1 MGFCDILRKN
11 LEGVFMKRL
20 VSLSILMGFMA
31 CPAFAA
37 VRNATPSHIVKD
49 GKGGYDITYS
59 YKDKAKTGWYVT
71 GRAELSMLNFKN
83 KYSVSGEFA
92 ADESHNEDKFS
103 FEPVF
108 GGSLALGRKI
118 NYFWRAELEAGCL
131 GFFEDEDAVAKF
143 SISMPYLM
151 ASGYYDFTNGLYVGA
166 GVGATLANYKI
177 SGDYFN
183 GYDKEKTAFSP
194 MAGLMFGW
202 THELDENLVVDL
214 RYRLAGMT
222 GAELKLHFQDMDNN
236 TYGFKSKTGMILD
249 NSVSLGIRYEF

>member
-1 MGFCDILRKN
+1 MQKIMSLGL
-11 LEGVFMKRL
+11 LLGL
-20 VSLSILMGFMA
+20 VAM
-31 CPAFAA
+31 PALAA
-37 VRNATPSHIVKD
+37 PRNAVPSHIAKD
-49 GKGGYDITYS
+49 GNGGYDVQYS
-59 YKDKAKTGWYVT
+59 YKDKAKTGWYLT

-83 KYSVSGEFA
+83 KYSSADEFA
-92 ADESHNEDKFS
+92 ADESHNDDKYS

-108 GGSLALGRKI
+108 GGSLALGKKI
-118 NYFWRAELEAGCL
+118 NYFWRAELEGGYL
-131 GFFEDEDAVAKF
+131 GFFEDEDAAAKF

-166 GVGATLANYKI
+166 GVGATLARYKI

-183 GYDKEKTAFSP
+183 GYDKTKTAFSP

-202 THELDENLVVDL
+202 THQLDDNLVVDL

-222 GAELKLHFQDMDNN
+222 GAELKLHFQDMADN
-236 TYGFKSKTGMILD
+236 TYWFKSKTGFILD